1 MTSTTF
7 SQSLE
12 VPSGVQ
18 ATLNKGVVTIK
29 GPKGEVSK
37 AMNNPHVEIKI
48 EGTTLRF
55 LNKRNKTTRREKKQ
69 IYAYLAHA
77 NNMVKGVQQPYVYKV
92 KVCAGH
98 FPINVAL
105 SGKSFSVKN
114 FLGEKVP
121 RIITLKDNVK
131 VEIAGEIITITSC
144 DVERAGQTAADL
156 EQLTRVT
163 NRDLRIFQ
171 DGLYIIEKC
180 GEKVA

>member
-1 MTSTTF
+1 MTEKTF
-7 SQSLE
+7 SQTFEAPNGVSL
-12 VPSGVQ
+12 SYTQG
-18 ATLNKGVVTIK
+18 TLTIK

-37 AMNNPHVEIKI
+37 MMKSPQVAVKI
-48 EGTTLRF
+48 EG
-55 LNKRNKTTRREKKQ
+55 NKISFTNIRGKTTKREKKQ
-69 IYAYLAHA
+69 IYAYLAHTE
-77 NNMVKGVQQPYVYKV
+77 NMAKGVQEPYVYKV

-105 SGKSFSVKN
+105 SGKTFSVKN

-121 RIITLKDNVK
+121 RVITLKDNVK

-180 GEKVA
+180 GEKVE